1 MTTAMEPEQNA
12 DPAKLMRMREL
23 IDLLTLHNHN
33 YYTLD
38 QPTISDK
45 EYDELYDELV
55 ALEQETGRRARRI
68 RRPSGSAAIF

>member
-12 DPAKLMRMREL
+12 SSAKADAPMREWSIWL
-23 IDLLTLHNHN
+23 ILLHSHN

-45 EYDELYDELV
+45 
-55 ALEQETGRRARRI
+55 AIRRALR
-68 RRPSGSAAIF
+68 